1 MKKFLILT
9 IFLLILNTLYS
20 QGRLNSSLIL
30 SDSVVISHR
39 HFVAAT
45 EAFIQ
50 LRNLKKVNYVCDER
64 IRNKDITIQY
74 YESLYTKCNKSD
86 SITSVLLVNKDKE
99 IVIKDNLL
107 SDYRFQLNKQKA
119 KTIGLSIGLPLGIG
133 LSFVGGFF
141 IAKEI
146 FQ

>member
-9 IFLLILNTLYS
+9 IFLLILNTLFL
-20 QGRLNSSLIL
+20 QGKPNSSLIL
-30 SDSVVISHR
+30 NDSVVISHR

-50 LRNLKKVNYVCDER
+50 LRNLKKVNYVYDER

-74 YESLYTKCNKSD
+74 YERLYTKCSKSD

-146 FQ
+146 FK

>member
-1 MKKFLILT
+1 MKKFLLLT

-20 QGRLNSSLIL
+20 QGKPNSLLNLN
-30 SDSVVISHR
+30 DSVVISHR

-50 LRNLKKVNYVCDER
+50 LRNLKKVNYVYDER
-64 IRNKDITIQY
+64 LRNKDVTIQY
-74 YESLYTKCNKSD
+74 YESLYKKCGKAD
-86 SITSVLLVNKDKE
+86 SINSGLLVNKDKE

-107 SDYRFQLNKQKA
+107 SDYRFQLNKQKV
-119 KTIGLSIGLPLGIG
+119 KTIGLSIGLPLGVG

-141 IAKEI
+141 LAKEI
-146 FQ
+146 FK

>member
-9 IFLLILNTLYS
+9 ISLLTLNTLYS
-20 QGRLNSSLIL
+20 HGKPSTSLTLN
-30 SDSVVISHR
+30 DSVIISHR

-50 LRNLKKVNYVCDER
+50 LRNLKKINYVCDER
-64 IRNKDITIQY
+64 IRSKDITIQY
-74 YESLYTKCNKSD
+74 YERLYTKCNKSD
-86 SITSVLLVNKDKE
+86 SINSFLLANKDKE
-99 IVIKDNLL
+99 IVIKNNLL
-107 SDYRFQLNKQKA
+107 SDYKFQLNKQKA

-146 FQ
+146 FE

>member
-1 MKKFLILT
+1 MTKKLIISLT
-9 IFLLILNTLYS
+9 LLLIAISGSTQIYLLN
-20 QGRLNSSLIL
+20 I
-30 SDSVVISHR
+30 DSVKIPYKNLVS
-39 HFVAAT
+39 ANQ
-45 EAFIQ
+45 AFIE
-50 LRNLKKVNYVCDER
+50 LRNLKKINYVYDER
-64 IRNKDITIQY
+64 LRNKDIAISY
-74 YESLYTKCNKSD
+74 YEKLYKKCNQSD
-86 SITSVLLVNKDKE
+86 SITSILLNNKDKE